1 MNTRHLARR
10 RSADYAAGWAHPYAL
25 SPWSPIVYA
34 DGGQGGDGGTGAGNG
49 NGSGDGGTGAQD
61 GEQGGDQGAAGTGN
75 QAPPNTTPAGQQ
87 AAAEGDVA
95 ALPEWAQKLIKD
107 AQQQAPQQPQQ
118 QAPAASEQ
126 AAEGDLSKLPKWA
139 QQQLTQA
146 QQQAKTAAVQA
157 AVLRIAPTAGAN
169 AAALLDSQSAM
180 TALAAVDLAD
190 QNAVTE
196 AIKAAVQAQPH
207 LAAPVG
213 PARGGADFGTA
224 TAPERKPGS
233 LHDAIAARLG
243 A

>member
-34 DGGQGGDGGTGAGNG
+34 DGGQGGDGGNS
-49 NGSGDGGTGAQD
+49 NGSGDGGTGAQG
-61 GEQGGDQGAAGTGN
+61 GEQGGDHGAAGTGN
-75 QAPPNTTPAGQQ
+75 QAPPNTPPAPAQQ
-87 AAAEGDVA
+87 PAEGDVA

-107 AQQQAPQQPQQ
+107 AQQQAPP
-118 QAPAASEQ
+118 APEQ
-126 AAEGDLSKLPKWA
+126 AAESDLSKLPKWA

-146 QQQAKTAAVQA
+146 QQQAKTAAIQA
-157 AVLRIAPTAGAN
+157 AVLRAAPDASAN
-169 AAALLDSQSAM
+169 VAALLDSQSAM
-180 TALAAVDLAD
+180 TALAAVDPND
-190 QNAVTE
+190 QAAVTE

-207 LAAPVG
+207 LAAAVG

-224 TAPERKPGS
+224 TPPERKPAG